1 MIHSVLP
8 DINRRNFLGRSLAA
22 LGGLTALNLGAGMV
36 TGCGTKG
43 SPLNSVAPAVVE
55 SGKLS
60 WQTVLVSKEE
70 PGEPLLVTG
79 RIFAPDGKTPV
90 EGLTLYVYHTDA
102 RGLYSEED
110 GNGREPNPRLKG
122 WMKTDREGRYEF
134 RSIKPMPYPGTTNRR
149 HVHAKVYGDGRAEQ
163 WINDFMFA
171 DDPLVP
177 REVHAQFKDFGK
189 FTPLMLSQRGS
200 DGLIRCERDIR
211 LKDT

>member
-1 MIHSVLP
+1 MILSVLP

-22 LGGLTALNLGAGMV
+22 LGGLTALNLGAGMA

-43 SPLNSVAPAVVE
+43 GPLNSAAPAAA
-55 SGKLS
+55 GQPKLS
-60 WQTVLVSKEE
+60 WQALIVSQDE

-122 WMKTDREGRYEF
+122 WMRTDREGRYEF
-134 RSIKPMPYPGTTNRR
+134 RTIKPMPYPGTTNRR
-149 HVHAKVYGDGRAEQ
+149 HVHAKVHGAGRAEQ
-163 WINDFMFA
+163 WLDDFMFA
-171 DDPLVP
+171 DDPLVTP
-177 REVHAQFKDFGK
+177 EVHARFKGSGE
-189 FTPLMLSQRGS
+189 FTPLMVSRRGA
-200 DGLIRCERDIR
+200 DGLIRCVRDIR

>member
-22 LGGLTALNLGAGMV
+22 LGGVSVLNLGAGMV
-36 TGCGTKG
+36 SGCGTKG
-43 SPLNSVAPAVVE
+43 GPLTSAAPASAGQE
-55 SGKLS
+55 KLS
-60 WQTVLVSKEE
+60 WQTVLTPKDE

-79 RIFAPDGKTPV
+79 RIFAPDGKTPAA
-90 EGLTLYVYHTDA
+90 GLTLYVYHTDN

-122 WMKTDREGRYEF
+122 WMRTDAEGRYEF
-134 RSIKPMPYPGTTNRR
+134 RTIKPVPYPGTTNRR
-149 HVHAKVYGDGRAEQ
+149 HVHAKVYGAGRAEQ
-163 WINDFMFA
+163 WVDNFMFA

-177 REVHAQFKDFGK
+177 PEVHAQFAGSGK
-189 FTPLMLSQRGS
+189 FTPLMASQRG
-200 DGLIRCERDIR
+200 DGLIRCVRDIR

>member
-1 MIHSVLP
+1 MINSLLP

-22 LGGLTALNLGAGMV
+22 LGGVTVLNLGAGMV

-43 SPLNSVAPAVVE
+43 NALTSLAPAGDE
-55 SGKLS
+55 PERLF
-60 WQTVLVSKEE
+60 WQTVITRKEE

-79 RIFAPDGKTPV
+79 RIFAPDGRTPV

-122 WMKTDREGRYEF
+122 WMKTDRDGRYEF
-134 RSIKPMPYPGTTNRR
+134 RTIKPTPYPGTTNRR
-149 HVHAKVYGDGRAEQ
+149 HIHAKTYGAGRAEQ
-163 WINDFMFA
+163 WLDSFIFA

-177 REVHAQFKDFGK
+177 ASEHARFAALGK
-189 FTPLMLSQRGS
+189 FTPLMVSRRGA
-200 DGLIRCERDIR
+200 DGLIRCEHDIR